1 MSSFYIELTDKEIV
15 HICLA
20 TAKAIKGNG
29 NKDAVN
35 TFETV
40 LKKLEPYIDDATKMS
55 VQLMKVIF

>member
-15 HICLA
+15 HVSLA

-29 NKDAVN
+29 NQDAVN
-35 TFETV
+35 TFESV

-55 VQLMKVIF
+55 VQMMKII